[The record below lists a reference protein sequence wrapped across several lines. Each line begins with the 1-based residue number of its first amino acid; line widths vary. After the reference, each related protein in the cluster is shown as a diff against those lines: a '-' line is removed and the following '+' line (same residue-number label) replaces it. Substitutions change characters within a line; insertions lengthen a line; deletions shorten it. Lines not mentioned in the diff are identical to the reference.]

1 MKRYRPLVFFGIA
14 LMLGLVTSFLVF
26 SWLQNEKNKL
36 MAAPLPLA
44 KKVPVLVANADLAW
58 GTKLTQEMMQVQE
71 LPSDALPEGYFSKQE
86 DIKDRVLLAD
96 LRRNEMLLESKLAPI
111 GTSGG
116 VAAVTDVN
124 KRAMSVKVDD
134 VIGVAGF
141 IKPADRVDVMVTIE
155 PEAGKQGH
163 AVAKMILEN
172 VKVLAAGTQMER
184 KGKDEEPK
192 PVQVITVE
200 VEVEEAEKLALASNQ
215 GKLRLAL
222 RNPLNSERVL
232 TKGVQ
237 VGSLLNSYRP
247 KSMTNGEGGGQSR
260 DYQGRCPQG
269 NHVLGSGRHGNAVH
283 TASIKRSEAMDSG
296 PGLQRNSADWSFGS
310 RGKD

>member
-36 MAAPLPLA
+36 MAAPLPLG

-247 KSMTNGEGGGQSR
+247 KSMTNGEGG
-260 DYQGRCPQG
+260 
-269 NHVLGSGRHGNAVH
+269 VKVEI
-283 TASIKRSEAMDSG
+283 IKGDVRKEIT
-296 PGLQRNSADWSFGS
+296 F
-310 RGKD
+310 

>member
-1 MKRYRPLVFFGIA
+1 MKRYRPLVFFGLA
-14 LMLGLVTSFLVF
+14 VVLGVVTSVLVF
-26 SWLQNEKNKL
+26 SWLQNEKSRL
-36 MAAPLPLA
+36 LAAPLPTS
-44 KKVPVLVANADLAW
+44 KNVQVLVANADIPW
-58 GTKLTQEMMQVQE
+58 GTKLTPEMMLMQE
-71 LPSDALPEGYFSKQE
+71 VPPGAIPEGHFTTLE
-86 DIKDRVLLAD
+86 AIKDRVVLVD
-96 LRRNEMLLESKLAPI
+96 LKRNELLLESKLAPV
-111 GTSGG
+111 GAAGG
-116 VAAVTDVN
+116 VAAVTDPN

-155 PEAGKQGH
+155 PEANKQGH
-163 AVAKMILEN
+163 AIAKVILEN

-200 VEVEEAEKLALASNQ
+200 VDVDEAEKLALASTQ

-232 TKGVQ
+232 TKGAQ

-247 KSMTNGEGGGQSR
+247 KPATNGEGGVR
-260 DYQGRCPQG
+260 
-269 NHVLGSGRHGNAVH
+269 VEI
-283 TASIKRSEAMDSG
+283 IKGDVRKEIT
-296 PGLQRNSADWSFGS
+296 F
-310 RGKD
+310 

>member
-1 MKRYRPLVFFGIA
+1 MKRYRAVMFFGTA
-14 LMLGLVTSFLVF
+14 VLLGLVTSFLVF
-26 SWLQNEKNKL
+26 SWLQNEKSRL
-36 MAAPLPLA
+36 MAATIPLT
-44 KKVPVLVANADLAW
+44 KNVSVLVANADLTW
-58 GTKLTQEMMQVQE
+58 GTKLTPEMTQVQE
-71 LPSDALPEGYFSKQE
+71 LPSDAVPEGHFAKQD

-96 LRRNEMLLESKLAPI
+96 VKRNEMLLESKLAPL
-111 GTSGG
+111 GTTSGG

-155 PEAGKQGH
+155 PETGKQGH
-163 AVAKMILEN
+163 AIAKMILEN

-200 VEVEEAEKLALASNQ
+200 VDVDEAEKLALASTQ

-232 TKGVQ
+232 TKGAKI
-237 VGSLLNSYRP
+237 GSLLSSYRQ
-247 KSMTNGEGGGQSR
+247 KQNDNGEGGYR
-260 DYQGRCPQG
+260 
-269 NHVLGSGRHGNAVH
+269 VEL
-283 TASIKRSEAMDSG
+283 IKGDV
-296 PGLQRNSADWSFGS
+296 RNEIKF
-310 RGKD
+310 